1 MKRIAEQE
9 ICPSPKPINFNIPE
23 IFSAQVKGRI
33 ENKIHK
39 LKNKKS
45 QYDEL
50 WLYLV
55 PYSEEA
61 FIEGILAK
69 TLALGTLLKKIIK
82 EIRLKLKGHFDFF
95 SKIYLLIGGEIHEL
109 SKEKKYSIKGTLSK
123 VTNLISRKIQNLN

>member
-1 MKRIAEQE
+1 MKKIAEQE
-9 ICPSPKPINFNIPE
+9 ICPSPKHINFNIPE
-23 IFSAQVKGRI
+23 IFSARVKERI

-55 PYSEEA
+55 PYSKEA
-61 FIEGILAK
+61 FIEGILAEEI
-69 TLALGTLLKKIIK
+69 KKFK
-82 EIRLKLKGHFDFF
+82 NENKNEKRLKFEKYF
-95 SKIYLLIGGEIHEL
+95 SKIYLLIGSKIHEL
-109 SKEKKYSIKGTLSK
+109 NKGKEYSINGTLSK